1 MVPDHYVRLL
11 MEVVDSR
18 GSHDDACVVDK
29 SQHYGSNGSSKQHDV
44 AQMMPVRLADAFV
57 HKP

>member
-1 MVPDHYVRLL
+1 MRLL
-11 MEVVDSR
+11 MEVVDSQD
-18 GSHDDACVVDK
+18 SHDDACVVDK

-44 AQMMPVRLADAFV
+44 AQMMSVRLADAFV